1 MSQPTGPASTSRPTV
16 VPTLLGLLLVVA
28 VIVVALVI
36 ERATDDDGLP
46 DELSGGLRA
55 TDLVDPD
62 RFDSGA
68 DAERFAVQQGRLRES
83 AEEQLEDVLDLPVTV
98 RSYQTD
104 GSERVVT
111 ITTIDEAAGPWAPAG
126 AQPEPALLGMQR
138 AGVELVREGEAVC
151 HLAWGVSVPE
161 GRDVPDDDPASV
173 QCQLGADGRT
183 YWLNGRGVSADDAVD
198 LLESVAD

>member
-1 MSQPTGPASTSRPTV
+1 MPTV
-16 VPTLLGLLLVVA
+16 LGLLLVVA
-28 VIVVALVI
+28 VIAVALMI

-46 DELSGGLRA
+46 DELSGGYRA

-68 DAERFAVQQGRLRES
+68 DAERFAVQQSRLRES
-83 AEEQLEDVLDLPVTV
+83 AEERLEDVLDLPVTV
-98 RSYQTD
+98 RSYRTD
-104 GSERVVT
+104 GSERVT

-126 AQPEPALLGMQR
+126 AQPEPTLLGMRR
-138 AGVELVREGEAVC
+138 AGFELVRAGDAVC
-151 HLAWGVSVPE
+151 HLAWGVTVPE